1 MVALPSLKNN
11 KDIDMTSL
19 LRVLGCSGGIGAD
32 LRTTS
37 FLLDQDIL
45 IDAGTGVGD
54 LSLDALKNI
63 HQVFVT
69 HSHLDHI
76 CSLPFMA
83 DAVGAARL
91 ATNSPPLKIYGIPET
106 INALKSH
113 IFNDVI
119 WPDFTKLPS
128 AQNPFISLHPIEIG
142 QTIDISQNGQKRLIT
157 ALPVDHSIAAVAYAI
172 ESDTGTL
179 VFSGDTGR
187 SIAFIKA
194 LNSLSQLDHLIIETS
209 FNDSEEALANISGHL
224 SPALLAQELQQ
235 LQHPAA
241 QVWITHLKPDGGQS
255 IFDEITRSEILG
267 ATSQNTIK
275 DLKRGVEIC
284 F

>member
-1 MVALPSLKNN
+1 MAALPSLKNN
-11 KDIDMTSL
+11 KDRDMTSL

-63 HQVFVT
+63 HQVFLT

-91 ATNSPPLKIYGIPET
+91 AANSPPLEVYGIPET
-106 INALKSH
+106 INALKNH
-113 IFNDVI
+113 VFNDVI

-128 AQNPFISLHPIEIG
+128 TQNPFISLHPMEIG

-157 ALPVDHSIAAVAYAI
+157 ALPVDHSIPAIAYAI
-172 ESDTGTL
+172 ASDAGTL
-179 VFSGDTGR
+179 VFSGDTGA
-187 SIAFIKA
+187 SEKFIAV
-194 LNSLSQLDHLIIETS
+194 LNQLPSLDHLLIETS
-209 FNDSEEALANISGHL
+209 FNNSEESLARLTGHL
-224 SPALLAQELQQ
+224 SPRLLLEELCK
-235 LQHPAA
+235 LKHANTKI
-241 QVWITHLKPDGGQS
+241 WISHLKPDGGLS
-255 IFDEITRSEILG
+255 IFDEIINSPIAQESFNG
-267 ATSQNTIK
+267 AIK
-275 DLKRGVEIC
+275 DLRRNQAID